1 MPSYLAAGRCKPFL
15 LVIDHLAKL
24 RQVSDGLL
32 DSLAHVVVIPYCHDQ
47 GQIKLQQTKSSSLSS
62 KQLEIFMSDFLEY
75 GAGDP
80 DRDIIRYEQLPF
92 DHPLFILYSS
102 GTTGKPKC
110 IVHGAG
116 GTLIKHLEEHRIAGN
131 RYIKRNSSYLLNTY
145 GTTQPVK

>member
-1 MPSYLAAGRCKPFL
+1 M
-15 LVIDHLAKL
+15 
-24 RQVSDGLL
+24 SDGLL

-62 KQLEIFMSDFLEY
+62 RQLEIFMSDFLEY

-80 DRDIIRYEQLPF
+80 DRDFIRYEQLPF

-131 RYIKRNSSYLLNTY
+131 RYITRNSSYLFNTY
-145 GTTQPVK
+145 GTSYR

>member
-1 MPSYLAAGRCKPFL
+1 M
-15 LVIDHLAKL
+15 
-24 RQVSDGLL
+24 SDGLL

-62 KQLEIFMSDFLEY
+62 RQLEIFMSDFLEY

-80 DRDIIRYEQLPF
+80 DRDLIRYEQLPF

-131 RYIKRNSSYLLNTY
+131 RYIKRNSSYLLNIY